1 MFHQCF
7 NSVSL
12 VFHQCFT
19 YVSPVF
25 HQCFTSF
32 APVSHKFLTSVSPLF
47 HGDSSVFQRVSS
59 VFLKSFTS
67 VSQVFLMFHKCF
79 KSVSKLFVCHNM
91 EGLFLPKIIVL
102 ARASALHSVW
112 TLFEHSWTTLNNYE
126 QLLNNTWNNHESPL
140 KYTL

>member
-1 MFHQCF
+1 MFHQ
-7 NSVSL
+7 
-12 VFHQCFT
+12 
-19 YVSPVF
+19 Y
-25 HQCFTSF
+25 FTSF
-32 APVSHKFLTSVSPLF
+32 ALVSHKFLTSVSPLF

-126 QLLNNTWNNHESPL
+126 QLLKHMNQPWKSFEIHFINFRKYRHKLLKQPLKHCWNNL
-140 KYTL
+140 